1 MGGGLNI
8 GPHTN
13 DLRISEHHEMG
24 DYLYEKCEE
33 DEESDISDSEIN
45 QYKEAVH
52 KLLKFKTYK
61 IRGPNGDLRCPFCV
75 DVEKLEYHCLLEH
88 TIRVAEC
95 SAESGKQRAS
105 HFAMAK
111 YLVIDLASEAKQL
124 PQSAKRY
131 VALTE
136 EKRRGDLRNNQMAE
150 KVREAD
156 GLVEKLKISLTA
168 FAEKNSL
175 LESEL
180 AQAKEDTS
188 TTVAKL
194 RGVEK
199 TCLQLQQNLQSMEEK
214 LSNFEDENHVLRQK
228 ILNASPR
235 SNLTGFAKP
244 IVDESPTPSKFVAQL
259 LGDSS
264 DYRRTKSGIEEHQD
278 LRNNEMSEKL
288 REAEENYRGLVE
300 KLKEKEIALSNL
312 EDVHQRSVF
321 KEQQS
326 NEELMKELMKMDLR
340 NNEMAE
346 KLREAEKKLKH
357 SKEQQSNDEL
367 QEVHLELIKLLSDLR
382 SHSHIDYSFG
392 VKRMR
397 GIDEKA
403 LKDACKKRFPFSNA
417 ELKLKEL
424 DRLICQV
431 FKIIVDDKGNPQ
443 GLLMMS
449 DKKPQGLRDEL
460 GEEIYN
466 LLFASLFGCKKYRS
480 SGIYMEEPELWNF
493 KENRKATLKEVICYI
508 SSVLKTQNEACKP
521 NTWGHWGV

>member
-33 DEESDISDSEIN
+33 DEEFGISDSEIN

-75 DVEKLEYHCLLEH
+75 DVEKLEYHRLLEH

-136 EKRRGDLRNNQMAE
+136 EKRRRDLRNNQMAE
-150 KVREAD
+150 KVREAE
-156 GLVEKLKISLTA
+156 GLVEKLKSSFTALT
-168 FAEKNSL
+168 EKNSL

-194 RGVEK
+194 QGVEE
-199 TCLQLQQNLQSMEEK
+199 TCLQLQQNLRSMEEK

-264 DYRRTKSGIEEHQD
+264 DYCRTKSGIEEHQKD
-278 LRNNEMSEKL
+278 LRNNEMAEKL

-312 EDVHQRSVF
+312 EDVHQSSVF
-321 KEQQS
+321 KELQS
-326 NEELMKELMKMDLR
+326 NEELMKMDLR

-346 KLREAEKKLKH
+346 KLREAEKKLMEKELALSNLNDVYQH

-367 QEVHLELIKLLSDLR
+367 QEVHLELIK
-382 SHSHIDYSFG
+382 
-392 VKRMR
+392 
-397 GIDEKA
+397 A
-403 LKDACKKRFPFSNA
+403 
-417 ELKLKEL
+417 
-424 DRLICQV
+424 
-431 FKIIVDDKGNPQ
+431 
-443 GLLMMS
+443 LLMMP
-449 DKKPQGLRDEL
+449 DTKPQGLQDEL
-460 GEEIYN
+460 G
-466 LLFASLFGCKKYRS
+466 
-480 SGIYMEEPELWNF
+480 GIYMEEPELWNF

-521 NTWGHWGV
+521 NMWNMWGRWGV